1 MDRTESRVTHTLVLA
16 VALLLSAALATAEVP
31 DPASHFGHPIGVD
44 KQLLDW
50 DKVVSYFNLLA
61 RNSDKIQVREI
72 GKTAEGRPMI
82 AAVIASP
89 ETQSHLDRYMEIQR

>member
-1 MDRTESRVTHTLVLA
+1 MDRTRSRVALPLLFLVSGL
-16 VALLLSAALATAEVP
+16 AALAAVP

-61 RNSDKIQVREI
+61 KNSDRIQVREI
-72 GKTAEGRPMI
+72 GKTADLSLIHISEPTRP
-82 AAVIASP
+82 
-89 ETQSHLDRYMEIQR
+89 

>member
-1 MDRTESRVTHTLVLA
+1 MDRIKPRLIVLA
-16 VALLLSAALATAEVP
+16 VLLAAAALAAAAVP

-50 DKVVSYFNLLA
+50 DKVVSYFKLLA

-72 GKTAEGRPMI
+72 GQTAEGRPMLAAFI
-82 AAVIASP
+82 AAP
-89 ETQSHLDRYMEIQR
+89 ETLRNQIGRASCRERV